1 MSKSDLGEFSYF
13 STIIALSM
21 IVLTLGMDTAL
32 MRFFKDNPIKS
43 VFSNSL
49 NFILIFSGSLLFII
63 FIFSD
68 FFGNL
73 LSDNPLSSILL
84 SLSISIVFI
93 EIINTISITYLR
105 MVRKTKR
112 FAATKVLM
120 VLIGVI
126 LNYVFVKEFNMG
138 PVGALSANL
147 IATFIALLLYIDII
161 FKNYQFKIDPTLIK
175 EMVKYA
181 IPTIPSVLAVVY
193 LQFGDQLIIKN
204 LLSNEQLAEYS
215 TNYKLALPMMMFVV
229 MFEQA
234 WKPFY
239 MTNYQDQDANQIFKK
254 VFTYFVLFSS
264 LIFLFSAFFI
274 EYIAVMPMFGGNFI
288 NDTYWAGF
296 GIIPL
301 ILGGYFFFG
310 LYNQFAVGFHI
321 KKITHHLPQATI
333 SGAVLNILLNLFL
346 IPKFGYWGAA
356 YATISSYFLIA
367 LILYIKSKKYFKID
381 YQWKKVLTLIALT
394 LIAYSTIELLDFE
407 RGLFDILIK
416 SISIIILILLLLLNK
431 FFTKNELNF
440 LKKIIRK

>member
-1 MSKSDLGEFSYF
+1 
-13 STIIALSM
+13 
-21 IVLTLGMDTAL
+21 
-32 MRFFKDNPIKS
+32 
-43 VFSNSL
+43 
-49 NFILIFSGSLLFII
+49 
-63 FIFSD
+63 
-68 FFGNL
+68 
-73 LSDNPLSSILL
+73 
-84 SLSISIVFI
+84 
-93 EIINTISITYLR
+93 